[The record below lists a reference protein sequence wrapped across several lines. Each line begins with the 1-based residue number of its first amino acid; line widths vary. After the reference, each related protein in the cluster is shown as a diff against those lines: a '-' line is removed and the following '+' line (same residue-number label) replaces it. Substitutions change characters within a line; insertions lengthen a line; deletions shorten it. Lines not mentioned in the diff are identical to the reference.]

1 MENKDL
7 KAWLNLH
14 DNDAEVKCYV
24 KIGDE
29 EIASPNMATVLRDE
43 IFAWQDRLD
52 DVDYVSDNEQN
63 IINLFELIDEFLDE
77 LESRLQLNPEFVK
90 GMQEIH
96 KKIET
101 GDYSD
106 FVEID
111 PKEFER
117 SFWDRV
123 DDFAKATKIREYVDA
138 TNDILLYVKDR
149 LPDLNIYIEGSYLYI
164 TQKKNASISTSIIA
178 VALDIEAKDIDDR
191 QWEQSIYRIKLEE
204 R

>member
-7 KAWLNLH
+7 KAWLGLH

-29 EIASPNMATVLRDE
+29 EIASPNMAIVLRDE

-63 IINLFELIDEFLDE
+63 MINLFELIDEFLDE
-77 LESRLQLNPEFVK
+77 LESRLQLNPEFIK
-90 GMQEIH
+90 EMEA
-96 KKIET
+96 
-101 GDYSD
+101 GDCSD

-111 PKEFER
+111 PKEFEV

-123 DDFAKATKIREYVDA
+123 DDFARATKIREYVDA
-138 TNDILLYVKDR
+138 TNSILLYAKSR
-149 LPDLNIYIEGSYLYI
+149 FLEFIPIYL
-164 TQKKNASISTSIIA
+164 ISQI
-178 VALDIEAKDIDDR
+178 LLR
-191 QWEQSIYRIKLEE
+191 
-204 R
+204 

>member
-7 KAWLNLH
+7 KTWLSLH
-14 DNDAEVKCYV
+14 DNNAEVKCYV

-29 EIASPNMATVLRDE
+29 EIASPNMATILRDE

-52 DVDYVSDNEQN
+52 DIDYVSDNEQN
-63 IINLFELIDEFLDE
+63 MINLFELIDEFLDE
-77 LESRLQLNPEFVK
+77 LESRLQLSSEFIK
-90 GMQEIH
+90 EMEA
-96 KKIET
+96 E
-101 GDYSD
+101 DYSD

-111 PKEFER
+111 SKEFEV

-123 DDFAKATKIREYVDA
+123 DDFARATKIREYVDA
-138 TNDILLYVKDR
+138 TNSILLYAKSR
-149 LPDLNIYIEGSYLYI
+149 LPDLNIYIEGPYLYI
-164 TQKKNASISTSIIA
+164 TQKENASISTSIIA

>member
-7 KAWLNLH
+7 KAWLGLH

-29 EIASPNMATVLRDE
+29 EISSPNMATILRDE

-63 IINLFELIDEFLDE
+63 MINLFELIDEFLDE
-77 LESRLQLNPEFVK
+77 LESRLQLNSEFIK
-90 GMQEIH
+90 EM
-96 KKIET
+96 ET

-111 PKEFER
+111 LKELEV

-123 DDFAKATKIREYVDA
+123 DDFARATKIREYVDA
-138 TNDILLYVKDR
+138 TNSILLYAKSR
-149 LPDLNIYIEGSYLYI
+149 LPDLNIYIEGPYLYI
-164 TQKKNASISTSIIA
+164 TQKENASISTSIIA

>member
-7 KAWLNLH
+7 KTWLSLH
-14 DNDAEVKCYV
+14 DNNAEVKCYV

-29 EIASPNMATVLRDE
+29 EIASPNMATILRDE

-63 IINLFELIDEFLDE
+63 MINLFELIDEFLDE
-77 LESRLQLNPEFVK
+77 LESRLQLSSEFIK
-90 GMQEIH
+90 EIQET
-96 KKIET
+96 EA

-106 FVEID
+106 FVEIS
-111 PKEFER
+111 PKEFEV

-123 DDFAKATKIREYVDA
+123 DNFARATKIREYVDA
-138 TNDILLYVKDR
+138 TNSILLYAKSR
-149 LPDLNIYIEGSYLYI
+149 LPDLNIYIEGPYLYI
-164 TQKKNASISTSIIA
+164 TQKENASISTSIIA

>member
-7 KAWLNLH
+7 KEWLNLH

-63 IINLFELIDEFLDE
+63 MINLFELIDEFLDE
-77 LESRLQLNPEFVK
+77 LESRLQLNPDFIKE
-90 GMQEIH
+90 MEA
-96 KKIET
+96 
-101 GDYSD
+101 GDCSD

-111 PKEFER
+111 LKELEV

-123 DDFAKATKIREYVDA
+123 DDFARATKIREYVDA
-138 TNDILLYVKDR
+138 TNSILLYAKSR
-149 LPDLNIYIEGSYLYI
+149 LPDLNIYIEGPYLYI
-164 TQKKNASISTSIIA
+164 TQKENVSISTSIIA

>member
-7 KAWLNLH
+7 KTWLSLY

-29 EIASPNMATVLRDE
+29 EIASPNMATILRDE

-63 IINLFELIDEFLDE
+63 MINLFELIDEFLDE
-77 LESRLQLNPEFVK
+77 LESRLQLSSEFIK
-90 GMQEIH
+90 EMEA
-96 KKIET
+96 

-111 PKEFER
+111 SKEFEV

-123 DDFAKATKIREYVDA
+123 DDFARATKIREYVDA
-138 TNDILLYVKDR
+138 TNSILLYAKSR

-164 TQKKNASISTSIIA
+164 TQKENASISTSIIA

>member
-1 MENKDL
+1 MENRDL

-14 DNDAEVKCYV
+14 DDDAEVKCYV

-29 EIASPNMATVLRDE
+29 EIASPNMATILRDE
-43 IFAWQDRLD
+43 IFDWQDRLD

-63 IINLFELIDEFLDE
+63 MINLFELIDEFLDE

-90 GMQEIH
+90 KKQEIH
-96 KKIET
+96 EKIEA

-111 PKEFER
+111 PKKFEI

-123 DDFAKATKIREYVDA
+123 DDFAKATKIREYVNA
-138 TNDILLYVKDR
+138 SNSILLYAKNR
-149 LPDLNIYIEGSYLYI
+149 LPDLNIYIEGPYLYI
-164 TQKKNASISTSIIA
+164 TQKENASISTSIIA

>member
-7 KAWLNLH
+7 KEWLGLH

-29 EIASPNMATVLRDE
+29 EISSPNMATILRDE

-63 IINLFELIDEFLDE
+63 MINLFELIDEFLDE
-77 LESRLQLNPEFVK
+77 LESRLQLSSEFIK
-90 GMQEIH
+90 EMEA
-96 KKIET
+96 

-106 FVEID
+106 FVEIN
-111 PKEFER
+111 PKEFEV

-123 DDFAKATKIREYVDA
+123 DDFARATKIREYVDA
-138 TNDILLYVKDR
+138 TNSILLYAKSR
-149 LPDLNIYIEGSYLYI
+149 LPDLNIYIEGPYLYI
-164 TQKKNASISTSIIA
+164 TQKENASISTSIIA

>member
-1 MENKDL
+1 MENRDL
-7 KAWLNLH
+7 KAWLNLY

-52 DVDYVSDNEQN
+52 AIDYVSDNEQN
-63 IINLFELIDEFLDE
+63 MINLFELIDEFLDE
-77 LESRLQLNPEFVK
+77 LESRLQLNPEFIK
-90 GMQEIH
+90 GMQEIE
-96 KKIET
+96 KKIEV

-123 DDFAKATKIREYVDA
+123 DDFTKATKIREYIDA
-138 TNDILLYVKDR
+138 TNGILLYVKDR
-149 LPDLNIYIEGSYLYI
+149 LPDLNTYIEGSHLYI

>member
-1 MENKDL
+1 MENRDL
-7 KAWLNLH
+7 KTWLNLH
-14 DNDAEVKCYV
+14 DNGAEVKCYV

-63 IINLFELIDEFLDE
+63 MINLFELIDEFLDE
-77 LESRLQLNPEFVK
+77 LESRLQLNPEFIK
-90 GMQEIH
+90 EIQEIEE
-96 KKIET
+96 KIEA

-106 FVEID
+106 FVKVD
-111 PKEFER
+111 PKEFEI

-138 TNDILLYVKDR
+138 TNSILLYAKNR
-149 LPDLNIYIEGSYLYI
+149 LPDLNIYIEGPYLYI
-164 TQKKNASISTSIIA
+164 TQKENASISTSIIA

>member
-7 KAWLNLH
+7 KAWLGLH

-29 EIASPNMATVLRDE
+29 EISSPNMATILRDE

-63 IINLFELIDEFLDE
+63 MINLFELIDEFLDE
-77 LESRLQLNPEFVK
+77 LESRLQLNPEFIK
-90 GMQEIH
+90 EM
-96 KKIET
+96 ET

-106 FVEID
+106 FVKID
-111 PKEFER
+111 LKELEV

-123 DDFAKATKIREYVDA
+123 DDFARATKIREYVDA
-138 TNDILLYVKDR
+138 TNSILLYAKSR
-149 LPDLNIYIEGSYLYI
+149 LPDLNIYIEGPYLYI
-164 TQKKNASISTSIIA
+164 TQKENASISTSIIA

>member
-7 KAWLNLH
+7 KTWLSLH

-29 EIASPNMATVLRDE
+29 EIASPNMATILRDE

-63 IINLFELIDEFLDE
+63 MINLFELIDEFLDE
-77 LESRLQLNPEFVK
+77 LESRLQLSPDFIKE
-90 GMQEIH
+90 M
-96 KKIET
+96 ET
-101 GDYSD
+101 GDCSD

-111 PKEFER
+111 SKEFEV

-123 DDFAKATKIREYVDA
+123 DDFARATKIREYVDA
-138 TNDILLYVKDR
+138 TNSILLYAKSR
-149 LPDLNIYIEGSYLYI
+149 LPDLNIYIEGQYLYI
-164 TQKKNASISTSIIA
+164 TQKENASISTSIIA

>member
-7 KAWLNLH
+7 KTWLSLH
-14 DNDAEVKCYV
+14 DNNAEVKCYV

-29 EIASPNMATVLRDE
+29 EIASPNMATILRDE

-63 IINLFELIDEFLDE
+63 MINLFELIDEFLDE
-77 LESRLQLNPEFVK
+77 LESRLQLNPEFIK
-90 GMQEIH
+90 EMEA
-96 KKIET
+96 
-101 GDYSD
+101 GDCSG

-111 PKEFER
+111 LKELEV

-123 DDFAKATKIREYVDA
+123 DDFARATKIREYVDA
-138 TNDILLYVKDR
+138 TNSILLYAKSR
-149 LPDLNIYIEGSYLYI
+149 LPDLNIYIEGPYLYI
-164 TQKKNASISTSIIA
+164 TQKENASISTSIIA

>member
-1 MENKDL
+1 MENRDL

-14 DNDAEVKCYV
+14 DNGAEVKCYV

-63 IINLFELIDEFLDE
+63 MINLFELIDEFLDE
-77 LESRLQLNPEFVK
+77 LESRLQLSPEFIK
-90 GMQEIH
+90 EMQEIEE
-96 KKIET
+96 KIEA

-106 FVEID
+106 FVKVD
-111 PKEFER
+111 PKEFEI

-138 TNDILLYVKDR
+138 SNGILLYAKNR
-149 LPDLNIYIEGSYLYI
+149 LPDLDIYIEGSYLYI
-164 TQKKNASISTSIIA
+164 TQKENASISTSIIA
-178 VALDIEAKDIDDR
+178 AALDIEAKDIDDR

>member
-7 KAWLNLH
+7 KTWLSLH
-14 DNDAEVKCYV
+14 DNNAEVKCYV

-29 EIASPNMATVLRDE
+29 EIASPNMATILRDE

-63 IINLFELIDEFLDE
+63 MINLFELIDEFLDE
-77 LESRLQLNPEFVK
+77 LESRLQLSPDFIKE
-90 GMQEIH
+90 M
-96 KKIET
+96 ET
-101 GDYSD
+101 GDCSD

-111 PKEFER
+111 SKEFEV

-123 DDFAKATKIREYVDA
+123 DDFARATKIREYVDA
-138 TNDILLYVKDR
+138 TNSILLYAKSK
-149 LPDLNIYIEGSYLYI
+149 LPDLNIYIEGQYLYI
-164 TQKKNASISTSIIA
+164 TQKENASISTSIIA

>member
-1 MENKDL
+1 M
-7 KAWLNLH
+7 
-14 DNDAEVKCYV
+14 

-29 EIASPNMATVLRDE
+29 EIASPNMATILRDE

-63 IINLFELIDEFLDE
+63 MINLFELIDEFLDE
-77 LESRLQLNPEFVK
+77 LESRLQLSPEFIK
-90 GMQEIH
+90 EMEA
-96 KKIET
+96 

-111 PKEFER
+111 SKEFEV

-123 DDFAKATKIREYVDA
+123 DDFARATKIREYVDA
-138 TNDILLYVKDR
+138 TNSILLYAKSK
-149 LPDLNIYIEGSYLYI
+149 LPDLNIYIEGQYLYI
-164 TQKKNASISTSIIA
+164 TQKENASISTSIIA

>member
-7 KAWLNLH
+7 KTWLSLH
-14 DNDAEVKCYV
+14 DNNAEVKCYV

-29 EIASPNMATVLRDE
+29 EIASPNMATILRDE

-63 IINLFELIDEFLDE
+63 MINLFELIDEFLDE
-77 LESRLQLNPEFVK
+77 LESRLQLNPDFIKE
-90 GMQEIH
+90 MEA
-96 KKIET
+96 
-101 GDYSD
+101 GDCSD
-106 FVEID
+106 FFEIN
-111 PKEFER
+111 PKEFEV
-117 SFWDRV
+117 SCWDRV
-123 DDFAKATKIREYVDA
+123 DNFARATKIREYVDA
-138 TNDILLYVKDR
+138 TNSILLYAKSR
-149 LPDLNIYIEGSYLYI
+149 LPDLNIYIEGQYLYI
-164 TQKKNASISTSIIA
+164 TQKENASISTSIIA

>member
-1 MENKDL
+1 MENRDL
-7 KAWLNLH
+7 KAWLNLY

-52 DVDYVSDNEQN
+52 DIDYVSDNEQN
-63 IINLFELIDEFLDE
+63 MINLFELIDEFLDE
-77 LESRLQLNPEFVK
+77 LESRLQLNPEFIK
-90 GMQEIH
+90 EMQEIEE
-96 KKIET
+96 KIEA

-111 PKEFER
+111 QKEFEI

-138 TNDILLYVKDR
+138 TNSILLYAKDK

-164 TQKKNASISTSIIA
+164 TQKENGSISTSIIA
-178 VALDIEAKDIDDR
+178 SALGIDAKDIDDR

>member
-7 KAWLNLH
+7 KAWLGLH

-29 EIASPNMATVLRDE
+29 EISSPNMATILRDE

-63 IINLFELIDEFLDE
+63 MINLFELIDEFLDE
-77 LESRLQLNPEFVK
+77 LESRLQLNPEFIK
-90 GMQEIH
+90 EMEA
-96 KKIET
+96 
-101 GDYSD
+101 GDCSD

-111 PKEFER
+111 SKEFEV

-123 DDFAKATKIREYVDA
+123 DDFARATKIREYVDA
-138 TNDILLYVKDR
+138 TNSILLYAKSR
-149 LPDLNIYIEGSYLYI
+149 LPDLNIYIEGPYLYI
-164 TQKKNASISTSIIA
+164 TQKENASISTSIIA
-178 VALDIEAKDIDDR
+178 VALDIEAKDNGSNLFI
-191 QWEQSIYRIKLEE
+191 ELN
-204 R
+204 

>member
-7 KAWLNLH
+7 KAWLSLH

-29 EIASPNMATVLRDE
+29 EISSPNMATILRDE

-63 IINLFELIDEFLDE
+63 MINLFELIDEFLDE
-77 LESRLQLNPEFVK
+77 LESRLQLNPEFIK
-90 GMQEIH
+90 EMEA
-96 KKIET
+96 

-106 FVEID
+106 FVEIN
-111 PKEFER
+111 PKEFEV

-123 DDFAKATKIREYVDA
+123 DNFARATKIREYVDA
-138 TNDILLYVKDR
+138 TNSILLYAKSR
-149 LPDLNIYIEGSYLYI
+149 LPDLNIYIEGPYLYI
-164 TQKKNASISTSIIA
+164 TQKENASISTSIIA

-191 QWEQSIYRIKLEE
+191 Q
-204 R
+204 

>member
-7 KAWLNLH
+7 KAWLGLH

-29 EIASPNMATVLRDE
+29 EIASPNMAIVLRDE
-43 IFAWQDRLD
+43 IFALQDRLD

-63 IINLFELIDEFLDE
+63 MIKLFELIEEFLDE
-77 LESRLQLNPEFVK
+77 LESRLQLNPEFIK
-90 GMQEIH
+90 EMEA
-96 KKIET
+96 

-111 PKEFER
+111 SKEFEV

-123 DDFAKATKIREYVDA
+123 DDFARATKIREYVDA
-138 TNDILLYVKDR
+138 TNSILLYAKSR
-149 LPDLNIYIEGSYLYI
+149 LPDLNIYIERQYLYI
-164 TQKKNASISTSIIA
+164 TQKENASISTSIIA

>member
-7 KAWLNLH
+7 KEWLSLH

-63 IINLFELIDEFLDE
+63 MINLFELIDEFLDE
-77 LESRLQLNPEFVK
+77 LESRLQLSSEFIK
-90 GMQEIH
+90 EMEA
-96 KKIET
+96 

-111 PKEFER
+111 PKEFEV

-123 DDFAKATKIREYVDA
+123 DDFARATKIREYVDA
-138 TNDILLYVKDR
+138 TNSILLYAKSK
-149 LPDLNIYIEGSYLYI
+149 LPDLNIYIEGPYLYI
-164 TQKKNASISTSIIA
+164 TQKENASISTSTIA

>member
-7 KAWLNLH
+7 KAWLSLH
-14 DNDAEVKCYV
+14 DNNAEVKCYV

-29 EIASPNMATVLRDE
+29 EIASPNMATILRDE

-63 IINLFELIDEFLDE
+63 MINLFELIDEFLDE
-77 LESRLQLNPEFVK
+77 LESRLQLSPEFIK
-90 GMQEIH
+90 EIQEM
-96 KKIET
+96 EA
-101 GDYSD
+101 GDCSD

-111 PKEFER
+111 PKEFEV

-123 DDFAKATKIREYVDA
+123 DDFARATKIREYVDA
-138 TNDILLYVKDR
+138 TNSILLYAKSK
-149 LPDLNIYIEGSYLYI
+149 LPDLNIYIEGQYLYI
-164 TQKKNASISTSIIA
+164 TQKENASISTSIIA

>member
-1 MENKDL
+1 MENRDL

-29 EIASPNMATVLRDE
+29 EIASPNMATILRDE

-63 IINLFELIDEFLDE
+63 MINLFELIDEFLDE
-77 LESRLQLNPEFVK
+77 LESRLQLNPEFIK
-90 GMQEIH
+90 EMQEIH
-96 KKIET
+96 EKIEA

-106 FVEID
+106 FVKID
-111 PKEFER
+111 PKEFEI

-138 TNDILLYVKDR
+138 TNSILLYAKSR

-164 TQKKNASISTSIIA
+164 TQKENASISTSIIA
-178 VALDIEAKDIDDR
+178 TALDIEAKDIDDK

>member
-7 KAWLNLH
+7 KIWLSLH
-14 DNDAEVKCYV
+14 DNNAEVKCYV

-29 EIASPNMATVLRDE
+29 EIASPNMATILRDE

-63 IINLFELIDEFLDE
+63 MINLFELIDEFLDE
-77 LESRLQLNPEFVK
+77 LESRLQLNPEFIK
-90 GMQEIH
+90 EMEA
-96 KKIET
+96 

-111 PKEFER
+111 SKEFEV

-123 DDFAKATKIREYVDA
+123 DNFARATKIREYVDA
-138 TNDILLYVKDR
+138 TNSILLYAKSR
-149 LPDLNIYIEGSYLYI
+149 LPDLNIYIEGPYLYI
-164 TQKKNASISTSIIA
+164 TQKENVSISTSIIA
-178 VALDIEAKDIDDR
+178 AALDIEAKDIDDR

>member
-1 MENKDL
+1 MENKEL
-7 KAWLNLH
+7 KTWLSLH

-29 EIASPNMATVLRDE
+29 EIASPNMATILRDE

-63 IINLFELIDEFLDE
+63 MINLFELIDEFLDE
-77 LESRLQLNPEFVK
+77 LESRLQLSPDFIKE
-90 GMQEIH
+90 MEA
-96 KKIET
+96 
-101 GDYSD
+101 GDCSD

-111 PKEFER
+111 SKEFEV

-123 DDFAKATKIREYVDA
+123 DDFARATKIREYVDA
-138 TNDILLYVKDR
+138 TNSILLYAKSR
-149 LPDLNIYIEGSYLYI
+149 LPDLNIYIEGQYLYI
-164 TQKKNASISTSIIA
+164 TQKENASISTSIIA

>member
-1 MENKDL
+1 MENRDL
-7 KAWLNLH
+7 KTWLSLH
-14 DNDAEVKCYV
+14 DNNAEVKCYV

-29 EIASPNMATVLRDE
+29 EIASPNMATILRDE

-63 IINLFELIDEFLDE
+63 MINLFELIDEFLDE
-77 LESRLQLNPEFVK
+77 LESRLQLSPDFIKE
-90 GMQEIH
+90 MEA
-96 KKIET
+96 
-101 GDYSD
+101 GDCSD

-111 PKEFER
+111 SKEFEV

-123 DDFAKATKIREYVDA
+123 DDFARATKIREYVDA
-138 TNDILLYVKDR
+138 TNSILLYAKSK
-149 LPDLNIYIEGSYLYI
+149 LPDLNIYIEGQYLYI
-164 TQKKNASISTSIIA
+164 TQKENASISTSIIA

>member
-7 KAWLNLH
+7 KTWLSLH
-14 DNDAEVKCYV
+14 DNNAEVKCYV

-29 EIASPNMATVLRDE
+29 EIASPNMATILRDE

-63 IINLFELIDEFLDE
+63 MINLFELIDEFLDE
-77 LESRLQLNPEFVK
+77 LESRLQLNPEFIK
-90 GMQEIH
+90 EMEA
-96 KKIET
+96 
-101 GDYSD
+101 GDCSD

-111 PKEFER
+111 LKELEV

-123 DDFAKATKIREYVDA
+123 DDFARATKIREYVDA
-138 TNDILLYVKDR
+138 TNSILLYAKSR
-149 LPDLNIYIEGSYLYI
+149 LPDLNIYIEGPYLYI
-164 TQKKNASISTSIIA
+164 TQKENASISTSIIA